1 MQIKNCPQQY
11 IGQDTLIQ
19 FKRGQNDLK
28 TDNAKLDTNGQASFN
43 EKIEMKT
50 SIKDGEAKNST
61 ILACVMN

>member
-1 MQIKNCPQQY
+1 LQIKNCPQQY